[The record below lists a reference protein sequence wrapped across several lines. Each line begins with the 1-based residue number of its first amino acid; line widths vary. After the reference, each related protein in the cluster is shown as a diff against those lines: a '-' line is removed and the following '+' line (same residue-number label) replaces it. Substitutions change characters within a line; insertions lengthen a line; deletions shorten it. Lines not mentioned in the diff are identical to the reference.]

1 MEDQYEERDD
11 AETPKEFYTGVQDRG
26 TPFVCEGD
34 PDIEKLLWREEV
46 IEYDNSHGHRIRNL
60 FTFGETPEEISETLN
75 VPLNVVEKILED
87 AIRGKVTAP
96 PYGLG
101 NDDFA
106 KVQEDLHLSAFQRT
120 ILWYENLRPIKKD
133 LVMLMV
139 ASTIFTIIM
148 VLINT
153 LMN

>member
-1 MEDQYEERDD
+1 MDDQYEERDD
-11 AETPKEFYTGVQDRG
+11 AETPKEFYSGVQSRG
-26 TPFVCEGD
+26 ILGLPQEAD
-34 PDIEKLLWREEV
+34 PEIEKLLWEEAV
-46 IEYDNSHGHRIRNL
+46 IEYSESHGERIRNL
-60 FTFGETPEEISETLN
+60 FIFGATRAEIAETLN
-75 VPLNVVEKILED
+75 VPLNVVDQIVED
-87 AIRGKVTAP
+87 AKHQQTVGQFV
-96 PYGLG
+96 
-101 NDDFA
+101 
-106 KVQEDLHLSAFQRT
+106 EDSGTIFDEENLSAFQRT

>member
-46 IEYDNSHGHRIRNL
+46 IEYDISHGHRIRNL

-133 LVMLMV
+133 LIMLAV
-139 ASTIFTIIM
+139 ASVIFTRIM
-148 VLINT
+148 ILINT
-153 LMN
+153 LM